1 MALYHSMTELVGG
14 TPLLALERLGA
25 ARGWRAQVLA
35 KLECMNPAGSVK
47 DRAALGMIQAAEAAG
62 KLSPGATIVEPTSG
76 NTGIGLAAVAAV
88 RGYRVVLTMPE
99 TMSLE
104 RRKLLAAYGAEI
116 VLTPGA
122 LGMQGAVE
130 RAEALARE
138 IPGSFLAGQFDN
150 PANPAAHEATTG
162 PEIWRDTGGAVD
174 FFVAGV
180 GSGGTVTGVGRYLK
194 SLSPAVQVVAVEP
207 EESPLLSGG
216 AAGPHGIQGIG
227 ANFVPGNYD
236 GTVVDRVMTVKTAEA
251 LDLARQMARTEG
263 ILVGISSG
271 AALAAASR
279 LAADPENAGRTIV
292 ALLPDTGERYLSTP
306 LFTEE
311 NQR

>member
-14 TPLLALERLGA
+14 TPLLVLERLGA

-62 KLSPGATIVEPTSG
+62 RLSPGATIVEPTSG

-116 VLTPGA
+116 VLTPGE

-130 RAEALARE
+130 RAEALAGE

-162 PEIWRDTGGAVD
+162 PEIWRDTGGTVD

-216 AAGPHGIQGIG
+216 TAGPHAIQGIG

-236 GTVVDRVMTVKTAEA
+236 GTVVDRVMRVKAAEA

-263 ILVGISSG
+263 VLAGISSG

>member
-194 SLSPAVQVVAVEP
+194 SLSPVVQVVAVEP

-216 AAGPHGIQGIG
+216 TAGPHGIQGIG